1 MHKTEKVPTL
11 LEIMSQIEVKGKEIT
26 KKIKKKKNKEIQGQ
40 LQNRY
45 KLEIKRNI
53 DSVAKNLSLKKS
65 KT

>member
-1 MHKTEKVPTL
+1 
-11 LEIMSQIEVKGKEIT
+11 MSQIEVKGKEIT
-26 KKIKKKKNKEIQGQ
+26 KKRKKKKNKEIQGQ

>member
-1 MHKTEKVPTL
+1 
-11 LEIMSQIEVKGKEIT
+11 MSQIEVKGKEIT
-26 KKIKKKKNKEIQGQ
+26 KKRKKEKNKEIQGQ

>member
-26 KKIKKKKNKEIQGQ
+26 KKRKKEKNKEIQGQ

>member
-11 LEIMSQIEVKGKEIT
+11 LEITSQIEVKGKEIT
-26 KKIKKKKNKEIQGQ
+26 KKKERKKYKD
-40 LQNRY
+40 NR
-45 KLEIKRNI
+45 KIGTEIKRNI